1 MASSSTTAPS
11 RSLLFASYA
20 LLALAAFVPSVRKR
34 IAIPTP
40 ERRFSSPQAQRALL
54 PADDHGASIQ
64 AERALLP
71 ADDHGASTSKTKAIG
86 EPPWRFDRHWSAL
99 IPGDPTLSRALSFR
113 SWWGDFISS
122 PDTRASLLIEHDRG
136 KTRARD
142 QHWRVRLYCTV
153 GGEESRA
160 CEAPAVERKPPQRA
174 RQPKT

>member
-1 MASSSTTAPS
+1 MASTTAPS

-40 ERRFSSPQAQRALL
+40 ERRFSSLQAQ
-54 PADDHGASIQ
+54 
-64 AERALLP
+64 RALLP

-99 IPGDPTLSRALSFR
+99 LPGDPTLSRALSFR

-136 KTRARD
+136 TTRARD